1 MPTTIR
7 KALRVL
13 FLAQILVGLAG
24 AVLLGYLYDPQLG
37 ASYVVGALL
46 MTANLGLLAW
56 SSWRLIAKKSIAWT
70 VLIIVIKYAVLLG
83 SVVIFARTS
92 WFNSLGAGLGVAS
105 FVIAALISAILLKKE
120 KIEIGSST
128 L

>member
-7 KALRVL
+7 KALSVL
-13 FLAQILVGLAG
+13 ILTQIAVGLAG
-24 AVLLGYLYDPQLG
+24 AALLTYLYGSQLG

-46 MTANLGLLAW
+46 MTANLALLAW

-70 VLIIVIKYAVLLG
+70 SLIIVIKYAVLLG
-83 SVVIFARTS
+83 SVVVFARAS
-92 WFNSLGAGLGVAS
+92 WFDSFGAGLGVAS
-105 FVIAALISAILLKKE
+105 FVIAALISALLLKKE